1 MGARRLD
8 DEEVGLVVLG
18 DGVRVVPVAGR
29 DVAGAVGAVEG
40 GLVGGSDL
48 LEPEDRLA
56 QVLLGASERD
66 EMAVGGRRRSP
77 APGGPPS

>member
-1 MGARRLD
+1 MGPRCLD

-18 DGVRVVPVAGR
+18 DGVRVVPIAGR
-29 DVAGAVGAVEG
+29 DVAGAVDAVEG
-40 GLVGGSDL
+40 GFVGGSDL